1 MHENRH
7 IHSKIMINEYHIR
20 CVPLV
25 ERQYR
30 MWFEESP
37 QTINTSLA
45 GFLFIVPIERTEE
58 GGKKKLILATLPL
71 HIRMESTRVVSLK
84 TGRGKPY
91 YSP

>member
-1 MHENRH
+1 MSATTNSTLRKKESDAENNAPHATFTR
-7 IHSKIMINEYHIR
+7 
-20 CVPLV
+20 VV
-25 ERQYR
+25 
-30 MWFEESP
+30 
-37 QTINTSLA
+37 
-45 GFLFIVPIERTEE
+45 GVLFIVPIERNEE